1 MERIMFIKTIYIAL
15 FATTLPFL
23 STPASGQVIR
33 HDFSVAASDGEAA
46 DMFGYSTD
54 IDNNLAIV
62 GAQLGTFE
70 DFYIGS
76 AYIFHTVTGNQIM
89 KLTSSDGAFF
99 DHFGFSVAVEG
110 NIAAVGAP
118 QNFGVDF
125 DSGAVYLFEA
135 TTGEQIAK
143 LIPNDATRADRFGS
157 SIAMSNGIIAIGASS
172 DSDMGLSVGSAYLFD
187 ATTGTQLMKL
197 LPSDGVRDDN
207 FGRSIAIDNNIVAVG
222 SFHGDE
228 FANSGS
234 VYLFDATT
242 GDQIMRITPN
252 GPIAQDD
259 NFGSAIAMHNG
270 LLAVGAPGEED
281 NIPNSG
287 AAYLFDVATGTQ
299 LTRMVANDAMLR
311 DYLGTSIAINDDA
324 VFVGAPF
331 DNHLGIDT
339 GSVYTF
345 DIATGNQI
353 TKIHPN
359 TLSDSDGF
367 GVSLA
372 SDANRIIVG
381 SRRFE
386 ADDSPGGGAHIFSI
400 NPPPPCSADLTGD
413 GLLDFFDVSAFLTAF
428 IAQDP
433 LADFTDDD
441 LFNFFDVSAFL
452 AAFAAGCP

>member
-1 MERIMFIKTIYIAL
+1 MFIKATRIAL
-15 FATTLPFL
+15 LATTLPFL

-33 HDFSVAASDGEAA
+33 HDYSVAASDGETT
-46 DMFGYSTD
+46 DMFGYSID

-62 GAQLGTFE
+62 GAQLDTLD

-76 AYIFHTVTGNQIM
+76 AYIFHTVTGDQIT
-89 KLTSSDGAFF
+89 KLTSSDGASY
-99 DHFGFSVAVEG
+99 DQFGFAVAVEG

-143 LIPNDATRADRFGS
+143 LIPNDATRSDRFGS

-187 ATTGTQLMKL
+187 AATGTQLMKL

-228 FANSGS
+228 FANSGA

-242 GDQIMRITPN
+242 GNQIMRITPN

-270 LLAVGAPGEED
+270 LLAVGAPGD
-281 NIPNSG
+281 DDSAPNSG
-287 AAYLFDVATGTQ
+287 SAFLFDVATGTQ
-299 LTRMVANDAMLR
+299 LTKMVANDPMLR
-311 DYLGTSIAINDDA
+311 DYLGTSIAINNDA
-324 VFVGAPF
+324 VFVGTPS
-331 DNHLGIDT
+331 DNHFGIDT

-359 TLSDSDGF
+359 TLSDSDEF

-372 SDANRIIVG
+372 SDTNRIIVG
-381 SRRFE
+381 SRKF
-386 ADDSPGGGAHIFSI
+386 AANGSPGGGAHIFSI

-413 GLLDFFDVSAFLTAF
+413 DLL
-428 IAQDP
+428 
-433 LADFTDDD
+433 
-441 LFNFFDVSAFL
+441 NFFDISAFL
-452 AAFAAGCP
+452 AAFTAQDPIADFNNDSLFNFFDISAFLIAFAAGCP